1 MAKKKTCFVIA
12 PIGDD
17 ESETRKRSDQI
28 LKHVISPPLDECG
41 YKAVRADKIEKPG
54 VITSQVIQH
63 VVEDPLVIADL
74 TGRNP
79 NVFYE
84 LAIRHAIRK
93 PFIQIIQKGERIP
106 FDIAGTRTIYIDHRD
121 LDSVGQAKNEIKS
134 QIKTLEEDASQIETP
149 ISVSLDLQLLRK
161 SDDPE
166 QRSLADI
173 MAALTDLPS
182 RIEQRFL
189 ERGEPVHKRKFRRIH
204 PMMIEDITHMVTRE
218 SRQPI
223 AILLLAGL
231 LREEIPLL
239 SEVAMELYRVVK
251 SGTREEIE
259 ESLRVFQHLTDI
271 FMHGP
276 MAEELGM
283 FSKESRMLLHELPM
297 FMSHNVRRYLAERK
311 PVPIKK
317 KLIKKKT
324 KKLVKKAK
332 RS

>member
-63 VVEDPLVIADL
+63 VIEDPLVIADL

-106 FDIAGTRTIYIDHRD
+106 FDVAGTRTINIDHHD
-121 LDSVGQAKNEIKS
+121 LDSVGEAIKEIINQIKS
-134 QIKTLEEDASQIETP
+134 LEQDSSQIETP
-149 ISVSLDLQLLRK
+149 ISISLDLQLLRK

-182 RIEQRFL
+182 RIEQRVL
-189 ERGEPVHKRKFRRIH
+189 ERSEPIHRRKFRKIH
-204 PMMIEDITHMVTRE
+204 PMIFEDIAHMITRK
-218 SRQPI
+218 SREPI
-223 AILLLAGL
+223 VILMLAGF
-231 LREEIPLL
+231 LRDEMPWL
-239 SEVAMELYRVVK
+239 SEVLVELYRTIK
-251 SGTREEIE
+251 SGTKEEVEDSLEGFQRLIE
-259 ESLRVFQHLTDI
+259 FTK
-271 FMHGP
+271 HGP
-276 MAEELGM
+276 FTEELEM
-283 FSKESRMLLHELPM
+283 LSKENRMLMHDLPM
-297 FMSHNVRRYLAERK
+297 LVSHNVRRYLSERR
-311 PVPIKK
+311 PVAT
-317 KLIKKKT
+317 KKKT
-324 KKLVKKAK
+324 VKKKAK
-332 RS
+332 KSARKI